1 MKSDNESERDT
12 GRGTQNRGSP
22 ARSTRLPDAHDHN
35 QPLRMAARRSPTL
48 LPMLALL
55 LLHPLASSAV
65 HVPASLR
72 VTVEYAAAP
81 LALEELAPRFSWT
94 IPADGSQRGEMQTS
108 YAIAVASSAAGLAA
122 ALATAPRVASNQSVL
137 RRLTQPS
144 ELQPG
149 ALYYVQVV
157 VTTTQ
162 RRGLTAASPVLLGT
176 APTEDD
182 YKQAS
187 FIGLA
192 TAANTSCPWLRKDIA
207 SPPDGWAAPGRAIAY
222 VASVG
227 YHELYVS
234 GVKASPDVLAPSVSD
249 LVRKGLF
256 YGI

>member
-1 MKSDNESERDT
+1 
-12 GRGTQNRGSP
+12 
-22 ARSTRLPDAHDHN
+22 
-35 QPLRMAARRSPTL
+35 MAARRSPTL
-48 LPMLALL
+48 LALL
-55 LLHPLASSAV
+55 LLHPLASSAA
-65 HVPASLR
+65 PASLR

-81 LALEELAPRFSWT
+81 LALEELVPRFSWT
-94 IPADGSQRGEMQTS
+94 IPADGSQRGELQTS

-149 ALYYVQVV
+149 ALYYAQVV

-187 FIGLA
+187 FIGMA

>member
-1 MKSDNESERDT
+1 
-12 GRGTQNRGSP
+12 
-22 ARSTRLPDAHDHN
+22 
-35 QPLRMAARRSPTL
+35 
-48 LPMLALL
+48 MLTLL
-55 LLHPLASSAV
+55 LLHPLASSAA
-65 HVPASLR
+65 PASLR

-149 ALYYVQVV
+149 ALYYAQVV
-157 VTTTQ
+157 VNTTQ

-192 TAANTSCPWLRKDIA
+192 SAANTSCPWLRKDIA
-207 SPPDGWAAPGRAIAY
+207 PPDGWAAPGRAIAY